1 MTALTAVGAFI
12 PAQRVPIE
20 SYADAFDLTPMQV
33 RVFRRY
39 HKLGAAARSD
49 EPLTA
54 LLRRAIDDLG
64 LTAGQKARVRY
75 VLYAR
80 TFPVVVP
87 YPHNPLHEVLAAA
100 GLGHAAAF
108 AVGQQACASGLLAID
123 LAGRLL
129 AGDAARSGSA
139 GLGGDRPGPG
149 GDDGLA
155 IVLAGEKAFTGEA
168 QFVPETSMFGEGA
181 AACLVAASGERDR
194 LLSYVARLR
203 GEFDGDLEEVA
214 GEFQRIY
221 HDALGEA
228 VTAAVE
234 RAGLALADIAVILP
248 HNVNQVAWQRTCKR
262 IGYPLER
269 VLLDH
274 VADYGHVFCADALL
288 NHRTAVERG
297 LLRPGDRYVI
307 AAAGAGRGATFSAM
321 VLEH

>member
-1 MTALTAVGAFI
+1 MTTLAAVGTFV
-12 PAQRVPIE
+12 PTDRVPIE
-20 SYADAFDLTPMQV
+20 SYAEAFDLTPMQV

-39 HKLGAAARSD
+39 HKLGSAARSA
-49 EPLTA
+49 ETLTG
-54 LLRRAIDDLG
+54 LLRLALADLA
-64 LTAGQKARVRY
+64 LSDEQRARVRY

-87 YPHNPLHEVLAAA
+87 YPHNPLHQALQDA
-100 GLGHAAAF
+100 GLGHAQAF
-108 AVGQQACASGLLAID
+108 GVGQQACASGLLAVD

-129 AGDAARSGSA
+129 EAD
-139 GLGGDRPGPG
+139 

-181 AACLVAASGERDR
+181 SACLVAASGERDR

-214 GEFQRIY
+214 AEFQRIY

-228 VTAAVE
+228 VTAAVAK
-234 RAGLALADIAVILP
+234 AGLALDDIAVVLP

-269 VLLDH
+269 VLLSH
-274 VADYGHVFCADALL
+274 VADFGHVFCADAFI

-307 AAAGAGRGATFSAM
+307 AAAGAGRGAAFSAM

>member
-1 MTALTAVGAFI
+1 MTTLAGIGTFVPGA
-12 PAQRVPIE
+12 RVSIE
-20 SYADAFDLTPMQV
+20 SYAEEFDLTPMQV

-39 HKLGAAARSD
+39 HKLGEAARSD
-49 EPLTA
+49 ESLTG
-54 LLRRAIDDLG
+54 LLRLALEDLA
-64 LTAGQKARVRY
+64 LDEQRKARVRY

-87 YPHNPLHEVLAAA
+87 YPRNPLHDALAAV
-100 GLGHAAAF
+100 GLGHAQAF
-108 AVGQQACASGLLAID
+108 AVGQQACASGLLAVD

-129 AGDAARSGSA
+129 AAD
-139 GLGGDRPGPG
+139 

-168 QFVPETSMFGEGA
+168 RFVPETSMFGEGA

-194 LLSYVARLR
+194 LLAYVARLR
-203 GEFDGDLEEVA
+203 GEFDGDLDEVA
-214 GEFQRIY
+214 QEFQRIY

-228 VTAAVE
+228 VTAAVA
-234 RAGLALADIAVILP
+234 RAGLGLGDIAVILP
-248 HNVNQVAWQRTCKR
+248 HNVNQVAWQRTCRR
-262 IGYPLER
+262 IGFPLER
-269 VLLDH
+269 VLLEH
-274 VADYGHVFCADALL
+274 VAAIGHVFCADAFI

-321 VLEH
+321 VFEH

>member
-1 MTALTAVGAFI
+1 MTALAAVGTFV
-12 PAQRVPIE
+12 PADRVPIE

-39 HKLGAAARSD
+39 HKIGSAARST
-49 EPLTA
+49 EPLA
-54 LLRRAIDDLG
+54 GLLRLALDDLA
-64 LTAGQKARVRY
+64 LSPEQAARVRY

-87 YPHNPLHEVLAAA
+87 YPRNPLHEVLEGA

-108 AVGQQACASGLLAID
+108 AVGQQACASGLLAVD

-129 AGDAARSGSA
+129 AGD
-139 GLGGDRPGPG
+139 

-155 IVLAGEKAFTGEA
+155 LVVAGEKAFTGEA

-181 AACLVAASGERDR
+181 SACLVSASGERDR

-214 GEFQRIY
+214 AEFQRIY

-228 VTAAVE
+228 VTAAVAE
-234 RAGLALADIAVILP
+234 AGLALADIAVILP
-248 HNVNQVAWQRTCKR
+248 HNVNTVAWKRTCTR
-262 IGYPLER
+262 IGFPLDR

-274 VADYGHVFCADALL
+274 VADYGHVFCADAFI

-297 LLRPGDRYVI
+297 LLRPGDRYVV

-321 VLEH
+321 VFEH

>member
-1 MTALTAVGAFI
+1 VTAIAAVGTFV
-12 PAQRVPIE
+12 PAERVSIE
-20 SYADAFDLTPMQV
+20 SYAEAFDLTPMQV

-39 HKLGAAARSD
+39 HKLGSAARST
-49 EPLTA
+49 ESLA
-54 LLRRAIDDLG
+54 GLLRLALADLG
-64 LTAGQKARVRY
+64 LSQEQRGRVRY

-87 YPHNPLHEVLAAA
+87 YPRNPLHEALQEA
-100 GLGHAAAF
+100 GLGHAVAF
-108 AVGQQACASGLLAID
+108 AVGQQACASGLLAVD

-129 AGDAARSGSA
+129 AAD
-139 GLGGDRPGPG
+139 

-155 IVLAGEKAFTGEA
+155 VVLAGEKAFTGEA

-181 AACLVAASGERDR
+181 AACLVSASGDRDR

-214 GEFQRIY
+214 SEFQRVY

-228 VTAAVE
+228 VTAAVG
-234 RAGLALADIAVILP
+234 RAGLELTDIAVILP

-262 IGYPLER
+262 IGYPLDR

-274 VADYGHVFCADALL
+274 VAEHGHVFCADAFI

-321 VLEH
+321 VFEH

>member
-1 MTALTAVGAFI
+1 MTALVSVGSFI
-12 PAQRVPIE
+12 PEERVPIE
-20 SYADAFDLTPMQV
+20 SLADRFDLTPMQV

-39 HKLGAAARSD
+39 HKIGSAARASTSSLAD
-49 EPLTA
+49 
-54 LLRRAIDDLG
+54 LLRAALADLA
-64 LTAGQKARVRY
+64 LTPEQVSRVRY

-87 YPHNPLHEVLAAA
+87 YPHNPLHDVCAEF
-100 GLGHAAAF
+100 GLGHAQAF
-108 AVGQQACASGLLAID
+108 AVGQHACASGLLAVD

-129 AGDAARSGSA
+129 AAD
-139 GLGGDRPGPG
+139 

-155 IVLAGEKAFTGEA
+155 LVLAGEKAFTGEA

-181 AACLVAASGERDR
+181 SACLVAPSGERDR

-228 VTAAVE
+228 VTAAVA
-234 RAGLALADIAVILP
+234 RAGLALDDVAVILP
-248 HNVNQVAWQRTCKR
+248 HNVNVVAWQRTCKR
-262 IGYPLER
+262 IGYPLDR
-269 VLLDH
+269 VLLEH
-274 VADYGHVFCADALL
+274 VATYGHVFCADAFV

-321 VLEH
+321 VFEH

>member
-1 MTALTAVGAFI
+1 MTTLAAVGTFV
-12 PAQRVPIE
+12 PTERVTIE

-39 HKLGAAARSD
+39 HKLGAAARSSA
-49 EPLTA
+49 PLTE
-54 LLRRAIDDLG
+54 LLRLALEDLA
-64 LTAGQKARVRY
+64 LTGEQRGRVRY

-80 TFPVVVP
+80 TFPVVVA
-87 YPHNPLHEVLAAA
+87 YPRNPLHDAVEAA
-100 GLGHAAAF
+100 GLGHAQAF
-108 AVGQQACASGLLAID
+108 AVGQQACASGLLAVD

-129 AGDAARSGSA
+129 AAD
-139 GLGGDRPGPG
+139 

-155 IVLAGEKAFTGEA
+155 VVLAGEKAFTGEA
-168 QFVPETSMFGEGA
+168 RFVPETSMFGEGA
-181 AACLVAASGERDR
+181 AACLVAASGSRDR

-214 GEFQRIY
+214 AEFQRIY

-228 VTAAVE
+228 VTAAVAK
-234 RAGLALADIAVILP
+234 AGLGLDDIAAILP

-262 IGYPLER
+262 IGYPLDR
-269 VLLDH
+269 VLLEH
-274 VADYGHVFCADALL
+274 VADFGHVFCADAFI

-321 VLEH
+321 VFEH

>member
-1 MTALTAVGAFI
+1 VTAIAAIGTFV
-12 PAQRVPIE
+12 PADRVTIE
-20 SYADAFDLTPMQV
+20 SYAEAFDLTPMQV

-39 HKLGAAARSD
+39 HKLGSAARSD
-49 EPLTA
+49 ASLAE
-54 LLRRAIDDLG
+54 LLRLALADLG
-64 LTAGQKARVRY
+64 LSPEQRARVRY

-80 TFPVVVP
+80 THPVVVP
-87 YPHNPLHEVLAAA
+87 YPRNPLHEVLHEA

-129 AGDAARSGSA
+129 AAD
-139 GLGGDRPGPG
+139 

-155 IVLAGEKAFTGEA
+155 VVLAGEKAFTGEA
-168 QFVPETSMFGEGA
+168 RFVPDTSMFGEGA
-181 AACLVAASGERDR
+181 AACLVSAAGERDR

-203 GEFDGDLEEVA
+203 GEFDGDLEDVA
-214 GEFQRIY
+214 SEFQRVY

-228 VTAAVE
+228 VTAAVD
-234 RAGLALADIAVILP
+234 RAGLALADITIILP
-248 HNVNQVAWQRTCKR
+248 HNVNHIAWQRTCKR

-274 VADYGHVFCADALL
+274 VAEHGHVFCADAFI

-297 LLRPGDRYVI
+297 MLRPGDRYVI

-321 VLEH
+321 VFEH

>member
-1 MTALTAVGAFI
+1 MTALTGVGAFI
-12 PAQRVPIE
+12 PTQRVPIE

-54 LLRRAIDDLG
+54 LLRRAIDDLA
-64 LTAGQKARVRY
+64 LTAEQRARVRY

-100 GLGHAAAF
+100 GLGHASAF

-129 AGDAARSGSA
+129 AGDN
-139 GLGGDRPGPG
+139 
-149 GDDGLA
+149 DGLA

-234 RAGLALADIAVILP
+234 RAGLALDDIAVILP
-248 HNVNQVAWQRTCKR
+248 HNVNAVAWQRTCKR